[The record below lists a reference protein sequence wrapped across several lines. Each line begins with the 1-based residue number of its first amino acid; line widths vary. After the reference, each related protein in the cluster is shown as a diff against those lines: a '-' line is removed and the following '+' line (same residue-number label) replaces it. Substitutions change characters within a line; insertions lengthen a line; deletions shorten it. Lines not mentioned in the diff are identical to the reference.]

1 MLTAPAVVR
10 SRFKWHTRAT
20 WSARENRIPSLVW
33 LALIWFGMVAGFGLD
48 MPRFS
53 TSLRRPLRWWMFM
66 PSSSPCGCCPFSRST
81 TLKFWTSPSRAA
93 FGRLA
98 IDQECA
104 SLSI

>member
-20 WSARENRIPSLVW
+20 WNARENRIPSLVW

-53 TSLRRPLRWWMFM
+53 TSLRRRYGGGCSCRRLHRVAAARFRALRH
-66 PSSSPCGCCPFSRST
+66 
-81 TLKFWTSPSRAA
+81 
-93 FGRLA
+93 
-98 IDQECA
+98 
-104 SLSI
+104 